1 LARTVWSWWSGERG
15 HRAAFHW
22 ARCGFKLAAVNPKL
36 ITLYCK
42 AAMSLDQ
49 LWPADLA
56 LQFVH
61 LVVARMRHDG
71 AAGVPV
77 K

>member
-1 LARTVWSWWSGERG
+1 MA
-15 HRAAFHW
+15 
-22 ARCGFKLAAVNPKL
+22 KLAAVSPKL